1 MLNFWME
8 YKKLNTTKVAFSLP
22 GLVPFGLLV
31 CEKKMIEMWKF
42 YGQQNR
48 MKVWQLTE
56 SDNKLTRTQN

>member
-1 MLNFWME
+1 
-8 YKKLNTTKVAFSLP
+8 LNTTKVAFSLP